1 MPGMGENQDT
11 RDHEQEA
18 ETHRNSSPS
27 IDDAAPT
34 GLQTALSKEPDI
46 PAVAAPISNSEDI
59 LEIGR
64 GRRTSSQSQS
74 SHASKDSD
82 ATHPDIDHDHQTPPH
97 RDRSRAQSSARSARR
112 EAVKVAR
119 KDRRGLFARFTV
131 VAEITDPYA
140 YSRRLKWW
148 LTFVISVAGS
158 AAPMATSIILPALV
172 DITRDFD
179 STATVVNL
187 SVALY
192 MLSMSIF
199 PLWWSSFSETL
210 GRRTIYLTSF
220 ALYFVFNVVAAIS
233 TSIGMF
239 IAMRLL
245 SGGAAASVQAVGAGT
260 IADIWESKER
270 GQAMGIFYLGPLCG
284 PLIAPI
290 MGGVMAQSLGW
301 RSVQWFLSIYGAVIL
316 VFIFFA
322 LPETLGDP
330 KGISTLSDEEE
341 PEEQPSSSTP
351 NPADEKHTPSPQ
363 PARPTS
369 TLTRQPTNK
378 SALHLKTTTYLTV
391 LRRWFIDPLK
401 IILYLKYPP
410 IALCVGYASILFGA
424 LYALNVSVQQTFSVA
439 PYGYSSAIVGLLYI
453 PNSLGY
459 FLSSI
464 FGGRWVD
471 SIMARE
477 ARKAGRYDDKG
488 RLIYR
493 PEDRMKENAWLG
505 ALMFPAALLV
515 YGWTAHFGIHLA
527 APMIAGFFFGVGSM
541 LIFAMVTTMLT
552 EFMPR
557 KSSNGVALNN
567 FVRNIFSCVCSVITN
582 PLIETIGNGWL
593 FTILALVPLVVG
605 VWAIWAMKRF
615 GPKWRVAMEEKMN
628 REEG

>member
-1 MPGMGENQDT
+1 MAHSQNTEDHDVNEHRDGRRTSKDDT
-11 RDHEQEA
+11 
-18 ETHRNSSPS
+18 P
-27 IDDAAPT
+27 P
-34 GLQTALSKEPDI
+34 GLQQALSKEPDVQ
-46 PAVAAPISNSEDI
+46 AVAAPVPNSEDI

-64 GRRTSSQSQS
+64 GRRGSSRS
-74 SHASKDSD
+74 SHCSKDSD
-82 ATHPDIDHDHQTPPH
+82 ATLPDTGHDHQTPGH
-97 RDRSRAQSSARSARR
+97 RDRSRAQSSARSVRR
-112 EAVKVAR
+112 EIVKVAR

-131 VAEITDPYA
+131 VAEVTDPYA
-140 YSRRLKWW
+140 YSRAMKWW

-172 DITRDFD
+172 DITRDFN

-233 TSIGMF
+233 SSIGMF

-260 IADIWESKER
+260 IADIWEVKER

-301 RSVQWFLSIYGAVIL
+301 RSVQWFLAIYGAVIL

-322 LPETLGDP
+322 LPETLKDTKP
-330 KGISTLSDEEE
+330 IPFLAEEE
-341 PEEQPSSSTP
+341 ETAPPTT
-351 NPADEKHTPSPQ
+351 DEKMTPD
-363 PARPTS
+363 ANTTATIRP
-369 TLTRQPTNK
+369 TLTRTTTTR
-378 SALHLKTTTYLTV
+378 SAVRKTTGYLLI
-391 LRRWFIDPLK
+391 LRRWFIDPLR
-401 IILYLKYPP
+401 IILYLQYPP

-439 PYGYSSAIVGLLYI
+439 PYSYSSAIVGLLYI

-471 SIMARE
+471 NIMARE
-477 ARKAGRYDDKG
+477 AKKAGRYDEKG
-488 RLIYR
+488 RLVYR

-505 ALMFPAALLV
+505 ALMFPAALIM
-515 YGWTAHFGIHLA
+515 YGWTAQFGVHLA

-593 FTILALVPLVVG
+593 FTILAVVPLFVG
-605 VWAIWAMKRF
+605 IWAIWAMKKF
-615 GPKWRVAMEEKMN
+615 GPRWRKAMEEKMAKDAG
-628 REEG
+628 E